1 VHIIDLREFEEE
13 FVIHFGGKPT
23 RINAYTLASTLVS
36 IADAAKAANAVINP
50 GYEVEIVV
58 EALGSGSFKAKVRS
72 IYKGLGNLF
81 DKGDLKAVALS
92 VIAAFI
98 YQHTLAP
105 DTEVNVIVNEDEVII
120 EQGETKVLVPREVH
134 DCVNEVEKSEPFKR
148 NIDKA
153 FESVEKD
160 ESIESLGITPRM
172 EDETPAINVPREKF
186 PLVTGIME
194 TEENSRVVYEIAELS
209 ISRAIL
215 ERTRRKWEFV
225 WRGVKIAAPVL
236 DHRFYDDFFAHRV
249 TIAPGDSLDVKLK
262 IYQVRDTDTGIFMN
276 KKYEV
281 VEVRHHLP
289 RLRQTTI
296 EI

>member
-1 VHIIDLREFEEE
+1 MILT
-13 FVIHFGGKPT
+13 K
-23 RINAYTLASTLVS
+23 LVLT
-36 IADAAKAANAVINP
+36 
-50 GYEVEIVV
+50 G
-58 EALGSGSFKAKVRS
+58 
-72 IYKGLGNLF
+72 
-81 DKGDLKAVALS
+81 
-92 VIAAFI
+92 
-98 YQHTLAP
+98 
-105 DTEVNVIVNEDEVII
+105 
-120 EQGETKVLVPREVH
+120 PREVH

-148 NIDKA
+148 SINKA

-160 ESIESLGITPRM
+160 ESIESLGITTRM
-172 EDETPAINVPREKF
+172 EDETPAIKVPREKF
-186 PLVTGIME
+186 PLITGIME
-194 TEENSRVVYEIAELS
+194 TEENTRVVYEIAELS

-236 DHRFYDDFFAHRV
+236 DHRFYDDFFAHRI

-281 VEVRHHLP
+281 VEVRRHVP

-296 EI
+296 EV